1 MQAKANNNFRL
12 VTAADTPQVGLSQ
25 WDSICLKLG
34 VKTMTTNSHGHEE
47 PRLSVV
53 VWLLVA
59 AFAVI
64 IALALFLGWLSGY
77 QSGVTKGK
85 EEATLEVIQKDLE
98 SIKKQKLAD
107 ENLKKAID
115 WQTQHDAN
123 TKKKE

>member
-1 MQAKANNNFRL
+1 
-12 VTAADTPQVGLSQ
+12 
-25 WDSICLKLG
+25 
-34 VKTMTTNSHGHEE
+34 MTKNSHGHEE

-59 AFAVI
+59 AFTVI
-64 IALALFLGWLSGY
+64 IALALFLGWFTGY
-77 QSGVTKGK
+77 QFGVNKGK

-107 ENLKKAID
+107 DNLKKAID

>member
-1 MQAKANNNFRL
+1 MRAQAGKIHL
-12 VTAADTPQVGLSQ
+12 VTPADTPQSELSQ
-25 WDSICLKLG
+25 WDVICLSLG
-34 VKTMTTNSHGHEE
+34 AKVMTKNSHGHEE

-59 AFAVI
+59 AFTVI
-64 IALALFLGWLSGY
+64 IALALFLGWFTGY
-77 QSGVTKGK
+77 QSGVSKGK

-107 ENLKKAID
+107 DNLKKAID